1 MKKVLAIL
9 TMSLAVFSFANAQNG
24 QRGGGGERFKEMVKQ
39 RLKDSLQLSDTKADS
54 VVGVLQEFQPKQ
66 REIFMDQ
73 SLSQDDKMTKIK
85 DLNAQRKE
93 KLKTVLT
100 DDQIAKYEAME
111 QHMREQMRNGGGR
124 RNGGGGNQ

>member
-1 MKKVLAIL
+1 MKKILALLVITL
-9 TMSLAVFSFANAQNG
+9 SVYSLANAQGGGG
-24 QRGGGGERFKEMVKQ
+24 QRGERFREAMKQ

-54 VVGVLQEFQPKQ
+54 VIAVLQEFQPKQ

-85 DLNAQRKE
+85 DLNTQRKE

-100 DDQIAKYEAME
+100 DDQITKYEAME
-111 QHMREQMRNGGGR
+111 QRIREQMRQGGGR
-124 RNGGGGNQ
+124 RPGGGNR